1 MCVKVVEFKNL
12 DTNPSSLIIKEPTR
26 IYSFTTILLIFI
38 IVFIILGSLFS
49 YNKSTNYVATIINEE
64 ELYFKVTIS
73 NADLKEIDKSTLI
86 IENKKYN
93 FHIINIEKNDYDNN
107 YNILL
112 SINLNINNLQDQK
125 YIIFTLKK
133 EKTTFFKEI
142 LKRIK
147 EDLN

>member
-1 MCVKVVEFKNL
+1 MVEFKNL